1 MFLTLINL
9 FVSFSFERN
18 LSRDVED
25 DHKGTERQDKTPPT
39 EKNERQMDLECNGL
53 KDILGKYLKWSV
65 EVMLWKVL
73 VLERFNHYWPKS

>member
-25 DHKGTERQDKTPPT
+25 DHKGTERRDKTPPT

-53 KDILGKYLKWSV
+53 KDILGKYLK
-65 EVMLWKVL
+65 
-73 VLERFNHYWPKS
+73 